1 MSPRSPTVRHVYA
14 AAPGENDASAARI
27 EEGTSV
33 GEDQGLVDKS
43 EDAAISRAGYA
54 KLTAELK
61 SQGNAVLFIYLLV
74 GGLALLIGIGATTDS
89 MRTHDRLD
97 ELSNKMDTVS
107 AVHEPIVQL
116 LANGPH
122 CYKSGAAALA
132 AQVRIFD
139 AIDIA
144 NMEDRLDYKIDRLD
158 PSSPPYVQ
166 SLTGVTEPKVSETKR
181 DDMHDETCFTVTWP
195 EGKTPSWATR

>member
-1 MSPRSPTVRHVYA
+1 MGVPRD
-14 AAPGENDASAARI
+14 NDASAVRTK
-27 EEGTSV
+27 GTFV
-33 GEDQGLVDKS
+33 GDDQGVVDER
-43 EDAAISRAGYA
+43 EDAAISRAEYA

-61 SQGNAVLFIYLLV
+61 SQGKAVLFLYLFV
-74 GGLALLIGIGATTDS
+74 GGMALIIGIGATTDS

-97 ELSNKMDTVS
+97 EISNRLDTVS

-116 LANGPH
+116 LADGPH

-158 PSSPPYVQ
+158 PASPIYAQ
-166 SLTGVTEPKVSETKR
+166 SLTGICAESYGSYRAQGLR
-181 DDMHDETCFTVTWP
+181 DQ
-195 EGKTPSWATR
+195 TRRHA